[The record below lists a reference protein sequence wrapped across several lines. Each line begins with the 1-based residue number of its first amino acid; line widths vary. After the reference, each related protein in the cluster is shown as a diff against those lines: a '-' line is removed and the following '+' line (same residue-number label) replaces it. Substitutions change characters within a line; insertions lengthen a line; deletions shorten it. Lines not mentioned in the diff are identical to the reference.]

1 MAELDLVV
9 DGLRGGYGNKEVLHG
24 VSFAISAG
32 DVLCLLGPNGCG
44 KSTLLKLLLRFIPR
58 MGGAVSCRGHNVD
71 RLDRRQL
78 ARFFSYIPQTDQS
91 MFPYTA
97 LEMVLM
103 ARSSYLGAFQS
114 PKQSDVE
121 TAYACLEKLKLA
133 HLADFPYNKMS
144 GGQRQLVLI
153 ARALCQ
159 STCILVMDEP
169 TASLDFA
176 NQQLINDAIN
186 VLAAEGKIVLVSTH
200 SPAQPFAIAS
210 QVLLLR
216 QGETVGFGP
225 PGQVLTDESLETVY
239 GIPMQVVAIT
249 DRNQKQRRICLSL

>member
-9 DGLRGGYGNKEVLHG
+9 ENLRGGYGKKEVVHG
-24 VSFAISAG
+24 VSFALHAG

-58 MGGAVSCRGHNVD
+58 MAGSVTCRGHNVD
-71 RLDRRQL
+71 HLDRRHL
-78 ARFFSYIPQTDQS
+78 ARYFSYIPQTDRS
-91 MFPYTA
+91 NFPYTA
-97 LEMVLM
+97 LEMVMM
-103 ARSSYLGAFQS
+103 ARSSYFGTFRTPAQEDIALAYQS
-114 PKQSDVE
+114 
-121 TAYACLEKLKLA
+121 LEKMKLA
-133 HLADFPYNKMS
+133 HLADFPYNQMS

-169 TASLDFA
+169 TSSLDFA
-176 NQQLINDAIN
+176 NQQMINDAIRL
-186 VLAAEGKIVLVSTH
+186 LANEGKIVLVSTH

-210 QVLLLR
+210 QALLLR
-216 QGETVGFGP
+216 QGETIAFGP
-225 PGQVLTDESLETVY
+225 PTQTLTDQRLEEVY

-249 DRNQKQRRICLSL
+249 DRNQREQRICLSL